1 MPYFAATGSIAAGAS
16 AYPLA
21 NWQYR
26 QPNFPAVLEM
36 MVNGS
41 ATGLTHSLTTG
52 SESIVPPDTA
62 VSGGG
67 TAGTMPSR
75 LATEPIVDG
84 ILPGEEIVHL
94 IKNPTAGAITYNVVY
109 VITPKVA

>member
-1 MPYFAATGSIAAGAS
+1 MPYFAATGSIAAGGS

-26 QPNFPAVLEM
+26 QPNFPALLEL
-36 MVNGS
+36 MVNGT

-52 SESIVPPDTA
+52 SESIVPPDVP

-67 TAGTMPSR
+67 SAGVMPAR
-75 LATEPIVDG
+75 LNTEPIVDG
-84 ILPGEEIVHL
+84 ILSGEEIVHL
-94 IKNPTAGAITYNVVY
+94 IKNPTAGAITYNALY
-109 VITPKVA
+109 VITPKV

>member
-1 MPYFAATGSIAAGAS
+1 MPYFAATASVAAGGS

-26 QPNFPAVLEM
+26 QPNFPAMLELL
-36 MVNGS
+36 VNGS
-41 ATGLTHSLTTG
+41 AAGLTHSLTTG
-52 SESIVPPDTA
+52 SESIVPPDTP

-67 TAGTMPSR
+67 TAGTLPAR
-75 LATEPIVDG
+75 LNTEAVVDG

-109 VITPKVA
+109 VITPKVG

>member
-1 MPYFAATGSIAAGAS
+1 MAFFAATGAIAAGNN

-26 QPNFPAVLEM
+26 QPNFAGVLEIL
-36 MVNGS
+36 VN
-41 ATGLTHSLTTG
+41 ATASGLIHSLTTG
-52 SESIVPPDTA
+52 AESIVPPRTP

-67 TAGTMPSR
+67 AAGTLPAR
-75 LATEPIVDG
+75 INTEAIADG

-94 IKNPTAGAITYNVVY
+94 IENPTAGSITYNAVY
-109 VITPKVA
+109 VLTPK